1 MKGPKENHRVKEG
14 DQAPHFEVLADD
26 GRKVSLP
33 DYRGKNLIL
42 YFYPKANTPGCIH
55 EANGFRN
62 MFTDF
67 QAQNAEIAGVSAD
80 PVEAQSK
87 FSKKLNLNFPLLA
100 DTEFEVIEAYGA
112 RRMKSFLGK
121 TFMGIVRTTFWIG
134 PDGKIVKIWNGVVP
148 RGHAA
153 EVLTALR
160 GGEPAGDSDDA
171 ASAAASK
178 SSS

>member
-1 MKGPKENHRVKEG
+1 MPKEG

-26 GRKVSLP
+26 GRKVSLA

-55 EANGFRN
+55 EADGFRN
-62 MFTDF
+62 MFADF

-80 PVEAQSK
+80 AVEAQSK
-87 FSKKLNLNFPLLA
+87 FSQKLNLNFPLLA
-100 DTEFEVIEAYGA
+100 DTEFELIEAYGA

-121 TFMGIVRTTFWIG
+121 TYGHVPNTFWIG

-153 EVLTALR
+153 DVLTALR
-160 GGEPAGDSDDA
+160 GGEPSGERDDA
-171 ASAAASK
+171 ESAAAPSRD
-178 SSS
+178 S

>member
-1 MKGPKENHRVKEG
+1 VLKEG
-14 DQAPHFEVLADD
+14 DQAPEFKVLADD
-26 GRKVSLP
+26 GRSVSLA
-33 DYRGKNLIL
+33 DYRGKHLIL

-62 MFTDF
+62 MFADF

-80 PVEAQSK
+80 PVEAQSR

-100 DTEFEVIEAYGA
+100 DTEFELIEAYGA

-153 EVLTALR
+153 EVLTALKNGPEAAR
-160 GGEPAGDSDDA
+160 AD
-171 ASAAASK
+171 ASAAAPAHNS
-178 SSS
+178 